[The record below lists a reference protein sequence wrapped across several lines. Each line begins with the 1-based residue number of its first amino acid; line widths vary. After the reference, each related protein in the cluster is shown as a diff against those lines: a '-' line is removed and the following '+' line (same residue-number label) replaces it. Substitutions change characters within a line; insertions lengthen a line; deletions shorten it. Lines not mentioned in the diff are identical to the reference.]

1 MAIIKREFDTIEQAQ
16 DFIDAINLQ
25 LGIPSSEDATAQSYT
40 DYIEENG
47 KFYVDFD
54 SEIIIFEQ
62 WLKRA

>member
-1 MAIIKREFDTIEQAQ
+1 MAITRKEFDTLEEAQ
-16 DFIDAINLQ
+16 TLIDAINLH

-54 SEIIIFEQ
+54 SEIIIFEE
-62 WLKRA
+62 

>member
-1 MAIIKREFDTIEQAQ
+1 MAIIRQEFDTLEEAQ
-16 DFIDAINLQ
+16 TLIDSINTQ

-54 SEIIIFEQ
+54 DEIIIFE
-62 WLKRA
+62 